1 MKTKERN
8 RYLKKR
14 LELCQPSTSSTI
26 GGRVFPGLPRM
37 GEAEGTLYPGHGS
50 HFRGEHEHDWV
61 FPYREDPNRPV
72 IPVTFQGKGTPFAA
86 IPVTS
91 PKGVLFDQ
99 GSFSIIR
106 KKGTGESPLSSEMS

>member
-14 LELCQPSTSSTI
+14 LEPCQPSTSSTI

-50 HFRGEHEHDWV
+50 HFRGEHEHDCLS
-61 FPYREDPNRPV
+61 YREDPNRPV
-72 IPVTFQGKGTPFAA
+72 IPVTFQGRGTPSHNSCDLTEGGPFF
-86 IPVTS
+86 
-91 PKGVLFDQ
+91 LFTIKVIQ
-99 GSFSIIR
+99 YR
-106 KKGTGESPLSSEMS
+106 